1 MQNFEKLTAQILL
14 DRINYLLKEMDIKRK
29 YDCNYDYELN
39 QIAEIYY
46 IAAKL
51 FNIEI
56 GISKILNMSTNY
68 YEIEKELK
76 LIIGE

>member
-1 MQNFEKLTAQILL
+1 MENFEKLTAQILL
-14 DRINYLLKEMDIKRK
+14 DRINYLLKEIETKRK
-29 YDCNYDYELN
+29 YELKDHYEVT
-39 QIAEIYY
+39 QIAEVYY

-56 GISKILNMSTNY
+56 GLSKFNESATNY

-76 LIIGE
+76 LITQ